1 MSEAELLA
9 AARAAIPPLLY
20 LLLGV
25 ELAIIPLLYSTRRA
39 YRPYR
44 RPLLLAM
51 LLLLLTLSGLLS
63 GASAPAIAAA
73 LLGVLLLP
81 PTLIRAGVLLS
92 PTLLENGDHDAL
104 TRLPNRQIFYEYL
117 DNALAVAAREQ
128 FGVGLLYLDLDHFKD
143 VNETYGHR
151 AGDLIIAEA
160 TRRFQSSLR
169 KGDQLFRMG
178 GDEFALVV
186 QGVDDATGA
195 AIVAEKLIQGMRDRF
210 KVEGAQLFVGLTIGI
225 AWYPGD
231 ATEPGELIRKS
242 DEALTEAK
250 KDRNTYRFYTSEIQ
264 STAAHHV
271 AIVNALRAGLE
282 AGEFSLAFQPIMGA
296 RGEVI
301 GVEALLRWQTKE
313 FDSISPEQFVPVAE
327 SSGFIQELGAWVLE
341 EAAAKRSDLAGR
353 GFEGFLSVNI
363 SAYQLRSPDFMELV
377 QSVMRRHRIRPG
389 WLHFELTET
398 SLMATEGVAMDVLE
412 KLRSLGITLAI
423 DDFGKGY
430 SSLSYL
436 RHLPVQM
443 LKIDRS
449 FILGV
454 LDSAEDRSIIES
466 ISSLAAGLGLKVVAE
481 GVETMEHFDSVRDS
495 RCDAF
500 QGYLFSRPVS
510 YASFVTLLEG
520 AR

>member
-1 MSEAELLA
+1 MREAELLA
-9 AARAAIPPLLY
+9 AAKAATPPLLY

-25 ELAIIPLLYSTRRA
+25 ELAIIPMLYSTRRA
-39 YRPYR
+39 YHRYR
-44 RPLLLAM
+44 KPLVLTT
-51 LLLLLTLSGLLS
+51 LLLLLTLTGLLS
-63 GASAPAIAAA
+63 GWASLAATAA
-73 LLGVLLLP
+73 LAGLFFLP
-81 PTLIRAGVLLS
+81 LTVVRAGVLLR
-92 PTLLENGDHDAL
+92 PALLENGDHDAL

-151 AGDLIIAEA
+151 AGDLIISEA
-160 TRRFQSSLR
+160 TRRFQSTLR

-195 AIVAEKLIQGMRDRF
+195 AIVAEKLIQGMRERF
-210 KVEGAQLFVGLTIGI
+210 RVEGEELFVGLTIGI

-242 DEALTEAK
+242 DEALSEAK
-250 KDRNTYRFYTSEIQ
+250 KDRNTYRFYTTEIQ

-282 AGEFSLAFQPIMGA
+282 AGEFSLAFQAIMGGQ
-296 RGEVI
+296 GEVI
-301 GVEALLRWQTKE
+301 GVEALLRWQTEE
-313 FDSISPEQFVPVAE
+313 FDSISPEQFIPVAE

-341 EAAAKRSDLAGR
+341 EAAAKRADLAGR

-363 SAYQLRSPDFMELV
+363 SAYQLRSPEFMNLV
-377 QSVMRRHRIRPG
+377 KGVIRRHRVKPG

-398 SLMATEGVAMDVLE
+398 SLMATEGVAMNVLE
-412 KLRSLGITLAI
+412 ELRSLGITLAI

-449 FILGV
+449 FILGT
-454 LDSAEDRSIIES
+454 LDSTEDRSIIES
-466 ISSLAAGLGLKVVAE
+466 ISGLAAGLGLKVVAE
-481 GVETMEHFDSVRDS
+481 GVETREHFDSIRES

-510 YASFVTLLEG
+510 YGSFVTLLEG
-520 AR
+520 TG